1 MHIQL
6 ACRKRILMNG
16 RKQTGF
22 SLIELL
28 IVIAIIL
35 VIAAIAIPN
44 LIRAKIAANES
55 AASGSLRTI
64 NTAEMSFLNAYP
76 SSGYAN
82 LAALGSGGAQPCVAS
97 STSACLIDDNLAT
110 ASVAPGKSGYIFT
123 GNGNMSTYFASA
135 TPTIQNVTGA
145 RSFCSVEDST
155 VRIDTNGGAIASH
168 SACLALPGMQ

>member
-1 MHIQL
+1 MKL
-6 ACRKRILMNG
+6 
-16 RKQTGF
+16 RKQSGF

-64 NTAEMSFLNAYP
+64 NTAEMSYLNAYP

-82 LAALGSGGAQPCVAS
+82 LAALGSGGVHPCVAS
-97 STSACLIDDNLAT
+97 STSACLIDDNLALAT
-110 ASVAPGKSGYIFT
+110 AAPGKSGYIYS

-135 TPTIQNVTGA
+135 MPNVPNVTGV

-155 VRIDTNGGAIASH
+155 VRVDTSGAAIASH
-168 SACLALPGMQ
+168 AACLALPGMQ